1 MKFLELVEQR
11 FSVRK
16 FKNQPV
22 ERDKI
27 TRCLEAA
34 WLAPS
39 ACNSQP
45 WKYIVVDDPEL
56 KDKVA
61 RETYSQ
67 LVSFNKFVLK
77 APVIVVFVIE
87 KPKLI
92 TQIGEVLKNKE
103 YPLIDIGITAEH
115 FCLQAVEEG
124 LGTCM
129 LGWFNQK
136 PIQQLL
142 GIPKN
147 KTIGLV
153 VALGYPD
160 YEKAPTRKRKEKS
173 VVMSFNGYLGD
184 ESL

>member
-1 MKFLELVEQR
+1 MEFLALAEQR

-16 FKNQPV
+16 YKTQPV
-22 ERDKI
+22 EKEKI
-27 TRCLEAA
+27 MRCLEAA

-45 WKYIVVDDPEL
+45 WTFIVVDEPEL

-61 RETYSQ
+61 RETYSK
-67 LVSFNKFVLK
+67 LVSFNKFVQK
-77 APVIVVFVIE
+77 APVIIVIVIE

-92 TQIGEVLKNKE
+92 TQVGAHLKNKE
-103 YPLIDIGITAEH
+103 YPLIDIGIAAEH
-115 FCLQAVEEG
+115 FCLQAASEG

-142 GIPKN
+142 NIPKN
-147 KTIGLV
+147 KTIGL
-153 VALGYPD
+153 LISMGYPD
-160 YEKAPTRKRKEKS
+160 YEKIPARKRKEKS
-173 VVMSFNGYLGD
+173 EITRFNKY
-184 ESL
+184 

>member
-1 MKFLELVEQR
+1 MKFLELAEKR

-16 FKNQPV
+16 YKNQAV
-22 ERDKI
+22 EHEKI
-27 TRCLEAA
+27 QRCLDAA

-39 ACNSQP
+39 ASNSQP
-45 WKYIVVDDPEL
+45 WKYVVVNDPGL
-56 KDKVA
+56 KEQVA
-61 RETYSQ
+61 RETYSK
-67 LVSFNKFVLK
+67 LVSFNKFVHQ

-92 TQIGEVLKNKE
+92 TQIGGRLKNKE

-129 LGWFNQK
+129 LGWFNEK
-136 PIQQLL
+136 PLKLLL

-153 VALGYPD
+153 VTLGYPD
-160 YEKAPTRKRKEKS
+160 YEKIPTKKRKDKS
-173 VVMSFNGYLGD
+173 DVISFNRY
-184 ESL
+184 